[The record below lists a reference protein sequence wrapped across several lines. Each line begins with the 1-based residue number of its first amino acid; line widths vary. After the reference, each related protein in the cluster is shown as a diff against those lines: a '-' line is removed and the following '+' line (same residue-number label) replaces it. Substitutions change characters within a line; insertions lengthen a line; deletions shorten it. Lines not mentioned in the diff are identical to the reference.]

1 MEGAF
6 SLCRLH
12 PKNKQTNRISNL
24 VPVNH
29 SFFFFKV
36 DSILGALR
44 IFLVVEFFVVFG
56 PFAYLL

>member
-6 SLCRLH
+6 SFCRLH

-29 SFFFFKV
+29 SFFFQSRH
-36 DSILGALR
+36 SILGALS

-56 PFAYLL
+56 PSAYLL

>member
-29 SFFFFKV
+29 FFFQSRH
-36 DSILGALR
+36 SILGALS
-44 IFLVVEFFVVFG
+44 IFLVVEFVVVFG
-56 PFAYLL
+56 PSAYLL